1 MVRSYILTD
10 KQREKIKAYIE
21 ELPERMPGTIR
32 GIRHVVS
39 KIDLQQMLDDVYLL
53 KTLQGLE
60 MPIGRSKGEG
70 WVDQRG
76 KFIVRPSASADQ
88 PAKVVV
94 RHKEKNQ

>member
-39 KIDLQQMLDDVYLL
+39 KIDLRQMEDDVYLL
-53 KTLQGLE
+53 KTLQGLK

-70 WVDQRG
+70 WVDQKG
-76 KFIVRPSASADQ
+76 KFIVRPEASVDQ